1 MGIPRVEPRPELLPL
16 GEAKGLR
23 LALVKRSVRDIG
35 DVIQSLDSPNL
46 ISGVSLEAG
55 VTYPDDRGFFTEL
68 FRVGASPYSSGL
80 ADCKTL
86 QISLALSYPGT
97 IKALHYHF
105 EQTDY
110 WAPVHGTFQ
119 VVLCDLRDGSPTQ
132 GKVNTL
138 YVGHLRPWRLKIPPG
153 VGHGYKVVGPEA
165 GTLVYLTDRFYN
177 PKDEGRLPHN
187 HPFLNYDWE
196 TQHK

>member
-1 MGIPRVEPRPELLPL
+1 METTEARHDSFPL
-16 GEAKGLR
+16 GEANGLR
-23 LALVKRSVRDIG
+23 LALVKRPTRDIG
-35 DVIQSLDSPNL
+35 DVILSLDSPKL
-46 ISGVSLEAG
+46 IAGVTLEAG
-55 VTYPDDRGFFTEL
+55 ALYPDDRGYFTEL
-68 FRVGASPYSSGL
+68 FCVGASTLSKDL
-80 ADCKTL
+80 AGCKTL
-86 QISLALSYPGT
+86 QISLAASFSGT

-110 WAPVHGTFQ
+110 WAPVQGTFQ
-119 VVLCDLRDGSPTQ
+119 VVLCDLREGSLTQ

-138 YVGHLRPWRLKIPPG
+138 YLGLLRPWRLKIPPG
-153 VGHGYKVVGPEA
+153 VGHGYKVIGPET

-177 PKDEGRLPHN
+177 PKDEGRLPYN